1 MFSAMSMQ
9 SSTLEE
15 LFGQVMFS
23 CVVTRQDRQQIRA
36 AILGGTLNEDQH
48 AIINRLVYNVR
59 RGWVKVLD

>member
-1 MFSAMSMQ
+1 MLSAMSMQ
-9 SSTLEE
+9 CSTLEE